1 MTMGR
6 EHKAW
11 SRNRRVALGG
21 PLVRQP
27 LFGSRVPSSPETVS
41 SAGPLQASRSEG
53 STLSNTCYNA
63 NIVGKKSSRRRRPRT
78 AEDGAAGDLL
88 RRARE
93 KAGLTQTELAD
104 RLGHTQQ
111 AVAQAERAESNPTVS
126 FLRRWA
132 RACGRSLSI

>member
-1 MTMGR
+1 MR
-6 EHKAW
+6 D
-11 SRNRRVALGG
+11 
-21 PLVRQP
+21 
-27 LFGSRVPSSPETVS
+27 VPAPHDPEAPYLPPEV
-41 SAGPLQASRSEG
+41 PWY
-53 STLSNTCYNA
+53 NTY
-63 NIVGKKSSRRRRPRT
+63 IVTKKTSGKRRPRT

-132 RACGRSLSI
+132 RACGRSLSIRLK

>member
-1 MTMGR
+1 MR
-6 EHKAW
+6 D
-11 SRNRRVALGG
+11 
-21 PLVRQP
+21 
-27 LFGSRVPSSPETVS
+27 VPAPHDPE
-41 SAGPLQASRSEG
+41 ARCLPPEAPWY
-53 STLSNTCYNA
+53 NTY
-63 NIVGKKSSRRRRPRT
+63 IVTKKTSGKRRPRI
-78 AEDGAAGDLL
+78 AENGAAGDLL

-132 RACGRSLSI
+132 RACGRTLSIRLK

>member
-1 MTMGR
+1 MR
-6 EHKAW
+6 EVPAPHEPEARCLPPEVPWYNTYIVSKKT
-11 SRNRRVALGG
+11 S
-21 PLVRQP
+21 
-27 LFGSRVPSSPETVS
+27 GS
-41 SAGPLQASRSEG
+41 
-53 STLSNTCYNA
+53 
-63 NIVGKKSSRRRRPRT
+63 KRRPRT
-78 AEDGAAGDLL
+78 AEDGASGDLL

-132 RACGRSLSI
+132 RACGRSLSIRMK